1 MSLDVNTRAVREIAQ
16 DEENT
21 RDYYYKTIVSFSHL
35 MGMITSNV
43 VEYIRSA
50 FPKDYFPT
58 VWNSMQEPFKQRANS
73 FRDAMSKPNPSL
85 YIIPKFDPSDE
96 SEFVPQS
103 EFDQEIANHPE
114 SDTKIGIW
122 NSTEI
127 AFYNN
132 FRLFAKPR
140 RYKMTF
146 DFKYIFDSDVQRIQ
160 AQEYLRQSIR
170 HKTPI
175 QLHAWLENVI
185 PTNYM
190 KSIAEINGFDY
201 TSEEFLK
208 FINQFSK
215 DPITRRLR
223 TGSGNIE
230 FFAMMRSPLDIRFP
244 DAPTAEGPAKKG
256 NLIVASSFSDSLNIE
271 FCAYSVY
278 FLVLSKNPGEPI
290 NYKDNTN
297 TDSEDGSLDM
307 VGVDKL
313 FLVEMPDT
321 KYLENGCIKIK
332 QLTVQPDVNGTD
344 TINLY
349 KDGIIND
356 LPLIDMIKHYQANKK
371 LIDFIHVIVFEGTE
385 ELDGGRVSFNRE
397 TTDLTIKNMDVYQTY
412 CICIYLDRN
421 KTNKDILDHFI
432 PDDFDKLK

>member
-1 MSLDVNTRAVREIAQ
+1 MISNENVRAVRKIAQ

-21 RDYYYKTIVSFSHL
+21 RDFYYKTIVSFSHL
-35 MGMITSNV
+35 LGMITSNV

-58 VWNSMQEPFKQRANS
+58 IWNSLEEPFSQRSKS
-73 FRDAMSKPNPSL
+73 FKDSMSKPRPSM
-85 YIIPKFDPSDE
+85 YIVPKFDPSDE
-96 SEFVPQS
+96 SEFIPQS
-103 EFDQEIANHPE
+103 EFDQEIANHPV

-127 AFYNN
+127 AGYNN

-146 DFKYIFDSDVQRIQ
+146 DFKFIFDTDVQRIQ
-160 AQEYLRQSIR
+160 AQEYIRQSIR

-190 KSIAEINGFDY
+190 KSIAEMNGYDY
-201 TSEEFLK
+201 KSDEFLK
-208 FINQFSK
+208 FINQFAK

-223 TGSGNIE
+223 TGNGNYE
-230 FFAMMRSPLDIRFP
+230 FFAMVRSPLDMRFM
-244 DAPTAEGPAKKG
+244 DAPVTEGPVKKG
-256 NLIVASSFSDSLNIE
+256 NLIVNSAFSDSMTIE

-278 FLVLSKNPGEPI
+278 FLVTSKNPGESI
-290 NYKDNTN
+290 KYKDNTN
-297 TDSEDGSLDM
+297 NTTNGSLDT

-321 KYLENGCIKIK
+321 QYLENGCVKIK
-332 QLTVQPDVNGTD
+332 QITLQPEKNGTD
-344 TINLY
+344 SVNLY
-349 KDGIIND
+349 TDGILNDAVLIEMIN
-356 LPLIDMIKHYQANKK
+356 HYMTNKK
-371 LIDFIHVIVFEGTE
+371 RIDFIHPVVFEGTT
-385 ELDGGRVSFNRE
+385 ELDGARVSFNRE
-397 TTDLTIKNMDVYQTY
+397 TLDLEIKDMDMYVTY
-412 CICIYLDRN
+412 CICIYLDKN
-421 KTNKDILDHFI
+421 KINKEVLDYFV
-432 PDDFDKLK
+432 PDDFEKLK